1 MFSGGK
7 VWCQIVFL
15 DNQRLCR
22 EMCLVKSC
30 ITVKADS
37 RCCSTCFCDTAL
49 EISIYIS
56 IFLTR
61 TNTTCLIMKWHIQ
74 AVPPTHQGWAFQS
87 FCLHRYAKDESSK
100 FSSAL
105 GGGGSTH
112 LCGFLFLYAFRHKY
126 WHALEETVLIMEI
139 LSSFTYPHV
148 VPNLYDFLLWN
159 NKRWFF

>member
-61 TNTTCLIMKWHIQ
+61 TTTTCSIMKWHIQ
-74 AVPPTHQGWAFQS
+74 AVPPTQQGWAFES
-87 FCLHRYAKDESSK
+87 FCLHRSGKDESSK

-105 GGGGSTH
+105 DEGGGGGGGLSTH
-112 LCGFLFLYAFRHKY
+112 LFWICLYTFRHKY
-126 WHALEETVLIMEI
+126 EYAYALEELKKI

-148 VPNLYDFLLWN
+148 IPNLYDFLL
-159 NKRWFF
+159 